1 LAGSHPWLGGLT
13 EAVADGSLS
22 TDAVDSIRAGLGSPN
37 EAVTAESLAGA
48 AARLAEEAASL
59 DADRV
64 FALARQLRD
73 ELDAAGIVDRERA
86 ARAARE
92 FRLQRLRDGSVR
104 IVWLLDPVEGSVLS
118 EVYDRATSPRRGGPR
133 FVTDQDRAERITN
146 DPRSTEQLASDVFFG
161 LVTAGAEVDPREL
174 LGRGA
179 PAVRVTVT
187 ERELTARAGHGR
199 LQGSQLA
206 VSIET
211 VERLACTQG
220 TIPVVF
226 DALGQPL
233 DVGREHRL
241 FTPRQRTALTERD
254 GGCRWTGCERPPLW
268 CESHHIQHWVRDG
281 GRTDVADGI
290 LLCKHHHLLLHDH
303 HWEIER
309 HGLAGAEYWLIPPP
323 GHPDPAPRQLESRS
337 LALADLLA
345 G

>member
-1 LAGSHPWLGGLT
+1 
-13 EAVADGSLS
+13 
-22 TDAVDSIRAGLGSPN
+22 
-37 EAVTAESLAGA
+37 
-48 AARLAEEAASL
+48 
-59 DADRV
+59 
-64 FALARQLRD
+64 
-73 ELDAAGIVDRERA
+73 
-86 ARAARE
+86 
-92 FRLQRLRDGSVR
+92 
-104 IVWLLDPVEGSVLS
+104 
-118 EVYDRATSPRRGGPR
+118 
-133 FVTDQDRAERITN
+133 
-146 DPRSTEQLASDVFFG
+146 
-161 LVTAGAEVDPREL
+161 
-174 LGRGA
+174 
-179 PAVRVTVT
+179 VTVT
-187 ERELTARAGHGR
+187 ERELNARAGHGR
-199 LQGSQLA
+199 LQGSQLP

-241 FTPRQRTALTERD
+241 FTPRQRIALTERD

-268 CESHHIQHWVRDG
+268 CEAHHIQHWVRDR

-309 HGLAGAEYWLIPPP
+309 RGPTGAEYWLIPPP
-323 GHPDPAPRQLESRS
+323 GHPDPAPRRLESRS